1 VNSPA
6 LRPANGKS
14 AAARFASSEL
24 AVAETA
30 REFKFSDADFRDLA
44 QYAYTHAGIAL
55 SDSKRNLIYTRLS
68 RRLRALGQ
76 TTFKE
81 YRDYLIENESELE
94 NFINAISTNLTKFF
108 RESHHFDHFRTH
120 VAVPFVQQAH
130 GKSGQRLRV
139 WSAGCSTGEEPYTI
153 AVVLK
158 REIRNPADHDVR
170 ILATDIDTNVIAK
183 GAAGEY
189 SRTSIDEVP
198 KTYREYF
205 QPLGGDPDAT
215 DIVMGDEVRSLISFA
230 RLNLMDPWP
239 FRGRFD
245 AIFCRN
251 VMIYF
256 DGPTKSALVDRFT
269 QQLKP
274 GGWLYIGHSESLIGS
289 HPGLQLVGRTVY
301 RREP

>member
-1 VNSPA
+1 MRVAKSKATGSVVAPGDLA
-6 LRPANGKS
+6 IADAN
-14 AAARFASSEL
+14 
-24 AVAETA
+24 
-30 REFKFSDADFRDLA
+30 REFEFSDADFRELA
-44 QYAYTHAGIAL
+44 QFAHSHAGISLA
-55 SDSKRNLIYTRLS
+55 DSKRNLIYSRLS

-76 TTFKE
+76 TSFKE
-81 YRDYLIENESELE
+81 YRVYLNENESELE

-108 RESHHFDHFRTH
+108 RESHHFDHFRSH
-120 VAVPFVQQAH
+120 VAVPFVQGSH

-158 REIRNPADHDVR
+158 REIRNPDQHDVR

-183 GAAGEY
+183 GAAGQY
-189 SRTSIDEVP
+189 PVTSIDEVP

-205 QPLGGDPDAT
+205 QPLDDGSDE
-215 DIVMGDEVRSLISFA
+215 IVMGDEVRKLITFG
-230 RLNLMDPWP
+230 RLNLMETWP

-256 DGPTKSALVDRFT
+256 DGPTKAALVDRFT

-301 RREP
+301 RRDS

>member
-1 VNSPA
+1 MMSPA
-6 LRPANGKS
+6 MRVAKSRPTTPA
-14 AAARFASSEL
+14 FASSDL
-24 AVAETA
+24 AIADA
-30 REFKFSDADFRDLA
+30 SREFEFSDADFRDLA
-44 QYAYTHAGIAL
+44 QYAHSKAGISLA
-55 SDSKRNLIYTRLS
+55 DSKRNLIYSRLS

-76 TTFKE
+76 TTFKQ
-81 YRDYLIENESELE
+81 YRTYLSENESELE

-108 RESHHFDHFRTH
+108 RESHHFDHFRSH
-120 VAVPFVQQAH
+120 VAVPFVQGSH

-158 REIRNPADHDVR
+158 REIRNPEHHDVR

-183 GAAGEY
+183 GSAGQY
-189 SRTSIDEVP
+189 PLSSIDEVP

-205 QPLGGDPDAT
+205 QALDGDPNE
-215 DIVMGDEVRSLISFA
+215 IVMGEEVRKLITFG
-230 RLNLMDPWP
+230 RLNLMEPWP

-269 QQLKP
+269 EQLKP

-301 RREP
+301 RRES